1 MTTTTLLVA
10 LCATAAAH
18 VPTLV
23 LNNGVVM
30 PVIAAG
36 TAGYNDSEAAAAVRA
51 AWAANV
57 TAVHTAYDYYNLAGV
72 GAAVAELPRERLF
85 LSSMTSP
92 CVHLAAPPV
101 RNVSDP
107 EACESLTAAELDD
120 VLAQLGVAALDLV
133 MLHGPS
139 EPNGYAGPCAG
150 VPCALNAAQWRAYE
164 AFLRAGKAR
173 AIGVSNFCQSCLAC
187 LGLGAPAAAPNA
199 GRARAPTVPA
209 VNQIQYHVGE
219 GPDPEGLVGDTAAL
233 GANVQAYS
241 PLASGAVVDDA
252 DVQAIADAY
261 GKSAA
266 QVGLRF
272 VLQNAAAPSL
282 VVKAST
288 PEYLAEDIDVF
299 DFVLADA
306 DMATLAAK
314 TEPKGQSDGRPSWG
328 CGE

>member
-1 MTTTTLLVA
+1 MTRLGTAPLLLA
-10 LCATAAAH
+10 LCATAAAQ

-23 LNNGVVM
+23 LNNGVIM

-72 GAAVAELPRERLF
+72 GVALAELPRERLF

-107 EACESLTAAELDD
+107 EACEALTAAELDD
-120 VLAQLGVAALDLV
+120 VLDQLGVAALDLV

-164 AFLRAGKAR
+164 AFARAGKAR

-187 LGLGAPAAAPNA
+187 LGLDDGATA
-199 GRARAPTVPA
+199 RARAPTVPA

-219 GPDPEGLVGDTAAL
+219 GADPEGLLGDTAAL
-233 GANVQAYS
+233 GSNVQAYS

-288 PEYLAEDIDVF
+288 AEYLAEDIDVF

>member
-1 MTTTTLLVA
+1 MTRPGTTPLLLA
-10 LCATAAAH
+10 LCATAAAQ

-107 EACESLTAAELDD
+107 EACEALTAAELDD

-139 EPNGYAGPCAG
+139 EPNGYAGACAG

-187 LGLGAPAAAPNA
+187 LGDGA
-199 GRARAPTVPA
+199 RVPA

-219 GPDPEGLVGDTAAL
+219 GRDPEGLVGDTAAL